1 MIENKEIFRPSLWT
15 LLRDGLEHFHGQ
27 HTVGLYH
34 RKCYMTGLFPV
45 EVIKLNWVSIP
56 YLVAFFPGEVVLVS
70 MIKHCCLAALET
82 FKIVHTW
89 LDQTAL
95 YALRLNCLLKKTK

>member
-34 RKCYMTGLFPV
+34 RKCYVTGLFPV

-56 YLVAFFPGEVVLVS
+56 YLVAFFPG
-70 MIKHCCLAALET
+70 
-82 FKIVHTW
+82 
-89 LDQTAL
+89 
-95 YALRLNCLLKKTK
+95 